1 MRTGEHH
8 FFSAAVADRVRLLN
22 ESPYYPG
29 EAFYGMDWQR
39 VFGKPTIIKDYGW
52 ASWED
57 TSAIK
62 LIYTWFELD
71 NPLETGVRNET
82 GWLSPKGVYY
92 PCPTFNHEGLALDLT
107 LRLFH
112 HTGGSDALLG
122 AGWIRVS
129 RHYVLGDKPTFAQ
142 ELTLVDL
149 LEQATGS
156 LRNTLIET
164 LRREW

>member
-1 MRTGEHH
+1 MRTGEHR
-8 FFSAAVADRVRLLN
+8 FFSAQASASIKLLN
-22 ESPYYPG
+22 TSPDYPN
-29 EAFYGMDWQR
+29 EVFYGMDWQR
-39 VFGKPTIIKDYGW
+39 VFGKPAVIKDYGW
-52 ASWED
+52 ASWDD

-62 LIYTWFELD
+62 LIYTHFELD

-92 PCPTFNHEGLALDLT
+92 PCPTFNHEGLSLDLT

-129 RHYVLGDKPTFAQ
+129 RYYILGDKPTFAQ
-142 ELTLVDL
+142 ESTLVDL